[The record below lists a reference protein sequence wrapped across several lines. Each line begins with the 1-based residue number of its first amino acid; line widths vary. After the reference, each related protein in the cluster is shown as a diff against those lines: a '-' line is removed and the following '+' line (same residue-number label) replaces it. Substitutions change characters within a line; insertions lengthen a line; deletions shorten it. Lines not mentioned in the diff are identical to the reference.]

1 MDHFEETV
9 ASEAIY
15 HGRILDLYRDDV
27 RLENG
32 ERASREWV
40 HHSGGVSV
48 LALTENEEVY
58 VVRQFRYPY
67 HRMLLEIPAG
77 KLNPGEDPLT
87 CGKREL
93 EEECGLIA
101 NRYESLGYCYP
112 TVAYTDEVIHLYLAT
127 DLHPSRQ
134 HLDADEFLDVEKMP
148 LKTLV
153 DLVLKNEI
161 CDSKTQIM
169 VLKTYA
175 KLHPATEEK

>member
-77 KLNPGEDPLT
+77 KLKSRRRSPDLRQARTGGRMRADCQPL
-87 CGKREL
+87 REPR
-93 EEECGLIA
+93 LIVT
-101 NRYESLGYCYP
+101 RRWLIP
-112 TVAYTDEVIHLYLAT
+112 M
-127 DLHPSRQ
+127 R
-134 HLDADEFLDVEKMP
+134 
-148 LKTLV
+148 
-153 DLVLKNEI
+153 
-161 CDSKTQIM
+161 
-169 VLKTYA
+169 
-175 KLHPATEEK
+175 